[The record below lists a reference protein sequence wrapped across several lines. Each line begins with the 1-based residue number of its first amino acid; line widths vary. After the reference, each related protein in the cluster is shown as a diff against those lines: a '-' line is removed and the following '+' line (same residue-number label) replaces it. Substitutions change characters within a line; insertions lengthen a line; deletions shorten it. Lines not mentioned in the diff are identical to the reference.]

1 MEILT
6 EVFSRMLKNCLRPL
20 SRLFFVLLLIQQ
32 SVFGQDIKQP
42 ASFKPTV
49 KRVAVFKNGYVF
61 TYREGPAKPVDGW
74 VYTTDVPIGVMGTVW
89 GYSTSPQVRVTQLLA
104 SEADK
109 KEANRAANL
118 EELLLINEGSRIRVK
133 ASNSDKVLEGTYVVL
148 NPRRIFSVGSTGEL
162 LRETGPE
169 RIQNG
174 ESDIA
179 LTTDTGV
186 AVIRTANIVS
196 LEFVGQPRW
205 DKIVTSKENR
215 LALKAE
221 NLSAGQSVGLGI
233 AALERGIRWI
243 PAYRIETKGEPVTE
257 AKLEL
262 EAMVINEL
270 ADISGAEF
278 YFVVGVP
285 HFLYKDL
292 LSPLSMRETFAGVS
306 SYFNVSQNQYSNAI
320 MTQSR
325 AGELRPSNSTRTG
338 GDSTV
343 PEEQSLPAMSAD
355 ELYLYRSDQI
365 ALKKGERASL
375 RLFSLTVPCREVYEW
390 VVPDGTSS
398 EFSSRSL
405 TNLATNG
412 FWRSLKLK
420 NETGMPWTT
429 APALTFRDWKPLGQD
444 ILAFTPINTETT
456 VRVTPATEVVGTYK
470 VEEKSRV
477 RQVIRPAKPDG
488 TSAEEYDLITIEGT
502 IKLRNVKTV
511 PVDVII
517 TRNVSGTVMQASDG
531 GAIRREGADLEARN
545 PNSVVKWEFSLP
557 PGEKELRYVYKVY
570 VSR

>member
-1 MEILT
+1 LFIASLALPQTLAQE
-6 EVFSRMLKNCLRPL
+6 SRP
-20 SRLFFVLLLIQQ
+20 S
-32 SVFGQDIKQP
+32 P
-42 ASFKPTV
+42 PSFKPNVT
-49 KRVAVFKNGYVF
+49 RVAVFKNGYVF
-61 TYREGPAKPVDGW
+61 TYREGQATPVDGW

-89 GYSTSPQVRVTQLLA
+89 GYSTSPQARVMQLLA
-104 SEADK
+104 SEAEK

-118 EELLLINEGSRIRVK
+118 EELLFINEGSRIRIR
-133 ASNSDKVLEGTYVVL
+133 SQYSDKILEGTYVIL
-148 NPRRIFSVGSTGEL
+148 NPRRTFTVGSTGEL
-162 LRETGPE
+162 LRETSGD
-169 RIQNG
+169 RVQNG

-179 LTTDTGV
+179 VTTETGV
-186 AVIRTANIVS
+186 TVIRTSNIAF
-196 LEFVGQPRW
+196 LEFIGLPRW
-205 DKIVTSKENR
+205 DKLVTSKENR
-215 LALKAE
+215 LALKTE
-221 NLSAGQSVGLGI
+221 NVPAGQSVGLGI

-243 PAYRIETKGEPVTE
+243 PAYRIEPKGEPVTE

-270 ADISGAEF
+270 ADISNAEF

-320 MTQSR
+320 MTQSSR
-325 AGELRPSNSTRTG
+325 AGELRSSAGASAG
-338 GDSTV
+338 GDATV

-390 VVPDGTSS
+390 TVPDGTSE

-405 TNLATNG
+405 TNLEAG

-444 ILAFTPINTETT
+444 ILAFTPINTETI
-456 VRVTPATEVVGTYK
+456 VRVTPATEVVGAYK

-477 RQVIRPAKPDG
+477 RQVIRPAKADG
-488 TSAEEYDLITIEGT
+488 TEAEEYDLITVEGT
-502 IKLRNVKTV
+502 LKLRNVKKL

-517 TRNVSGTVMQASDG
+517 TRRVSGTVTQASDK
-531 GAIRREGADLEARN
+531 GAISREGAALQGLN
-545 PNSVVKWEFSLP
+545 PNSIVKWEFSLP
-557 PGEKELRYVYKVY
+557 PGEKELHYLYKVY

>member
-1 MEILT
+1 
-6 EVFSRMLKNCLRPL
+6 MLKNCLRPL
-20 SRLFFVLLLIQQ
+20 SLFLIASLLNLPLVLAQ
-32 SVFGQDIKQP
+32 VAKQP
-42 ASFKPTV
+42 AQFKPAV

-61 TYREGPAKPVDGW
+61 TYREGTATPADSW

-89 GYSTSPQVRVTQLLA
+89 GYSTSPQARVVQLLA

-109 KEANRAANL
+109 KEANRVANL
-118 EELLLINEGSRIRVK
+118 EELLFVNEGSRIRIK
-133 ASNSDKVLEGTYVVL
+133 SQYTDKILEGTYIIL
-148 NPRRIFSVGSTGEL
+148 NPRRTFTVGTSPEL
-162 LRETGPE
+162 LRETGNE
-169 RIQNG
+169 RVSNG

-179 LTTDTGV
+179 VTTETGV
-186 AVIRTANIVS
+186 TVIRTSNIAF
-196 LEFVGQPRW
+196 LEFIGQPRW

-215 LALKAE
+215 LALKTE
-221 NLSAGQSVGLGI
+221 NVPAGQSVVLGI

-243 PAYRIETKGEPVTE
+243 PAYRIEPKGEPVTE

-292 LSPLSMRETFAGVS
+292 ISPLSMRETFAGVS

-325 AGELRPSNSTRTG
+325 AGELRPSGGSQTG
-338 GDSTV
+338 SDATV
-343 PEEQSLPAMSAD
+343 PEEQSLPAMSVD

-365 ALKKGERASL
+365 DLRKGERASL

-390 VVPDGTSS
+390 TVPDGTSD

-405 TNLATNG
+405 TNLATSG
-412 FWRSLKLK
+412 FWRTLKLK

-429 APALTFRDWKPLGQD
+429 GPALTFRDWKPLGQD
-444 ILAFTPINTETT
+444 ILAFTPIHTETT

-477 RQVIRPAKPDG
+477 RQVIKPPKADG
-488 TSAEEYDLITIEGT
+488 TGGEVYDLITIEGT
-502 IKLRNVKTV
+502 IKLRNVKRL

-517 TRNVSGTVMQASDG
+517 TRQVSGTISQASDG
-531 GAIRREGADLEARN
+531 GAIVREGADLQALN

-557 PGEKELRYVYKVY
+557 PGDKELRYVYRVY
-570 VSR
+570 VAR

>member
-1 MEILT
+1 
-6 EVFSRMLKNCLRPL
+6 MLKQYFRASCLWLFIASLALPNTLAQESRP
-20 SRLFFVLLLIQQ
+20 S
-32 SVFGQDIKQP
+32 P
-42 ASFKPTV
+42 PSFKPTV
-49 KRVAVFKNGYVF
+49 TRVAVFKNGYVF
-61 TYREGPAKPVDGW
+61 TYREGQATPVDGW

-89 GYSTSPQVRVTQLLA
+89 GYSTSPQARVMQLLA
-104 SEADK
+104 SEAEK

-118 EELLLINEGSRIRVK
+118 EELLFINEGSRIRIR
-133 ASNSDKVLEGTYVVL
+133 SQYSDKILEGTYVIL
-148 NPRRIFSVGSTGEL
+148 NPRRTFTVGSTGEL
-162 LRETGPE
+162 LRETGGD
-169 RIQNG
+169 RVQNG

-179 LTTDTGV
+179 VTTETGV
-186 AVIRTANIVS
+186 TVIRTSNIAF
-196 LEFVGQPRW
+196 LEFIGQPRW
-205 DKIVTSKENR
+205 DKLVTSKENR
-215 LALKAE
+215 LAIKTE
-221 NLSAGQSVGLGI
+221 NVPAGQSVGLGI

-243 PAYRIETKGEPVTE
+243 PAYRIEPKGEPVTE

-270 ADISGAEF
+270 ADIRNAEF

-306 SYFNVSQNQYSNAI
+306 SYFTVSQNQYSNAI

-325 AGELRPSNSTRTG
+325 AGELRPSAGASAG
-338 GDSTV
+338 GDATV

-390 VVPDGTSS
+390 TVPDGTSE

-405 TNLATNG
+405 TNLATG

-444 ILAFTPINTETT
+444 ILAFTPINTETI

-477 RQVIRPAKPDG
+477 RQVIRPAKADG
-488 TSAEEYDLITIEGT
+488 TEAEEYDLITVEGT
-502 IKLRNVKTV
+502 LKLRNVKKL

-517 TRNVSGTVMQASDG
+517 TRRVSGTVMQASDKA
-531 GAIRREGADLEARN
+531 AISREGADLQGLN
-545 PNSVVKWEFSLP
+545 PNSLVKWEFSLP
-557 PGEKELRYVYKVY
+557 PGEKELRYLYKVY

>member
-1 MEILT
+1 
-6 EVFSRMLKNCLRPL
+6 MLKICLRFFSLFLIVSLLNLPL
-20 SRLFFVLLLIQQ
+20 
-32 SVFGQDIKQP
+32 VFAQAAKQP

-61 TYREGPAKPVDGW
+61 TYREGPATPVDGW
-74 VYTTDVPIGVMGTVW
+74 AYTTDVPIGVMGTVW
-89 GYSTSPQVRVTQLLA
+89 GYSTSPQARVMQLLA

-109 KEANRAANL
+109 KEANRVANL
-118 EELLLINEGSRIRVK
+118 EELLFVNEGSRIRIK
-133 ASNSDKVLEGTYVVL
+133 SQYSDKILEGTYVIL
-148 NPRRIFSVGSTGEL
+148 NPRRTFMVGLSPEL
-162 LRETGPE
+162 VRETGAE
-169 RIQNG
+169 RVSSG

-179 LTTDTGV
+179 VTTETGV
-186 AVIRTANIVS
+186 TVIRASNIAL

-205 DKIVTSKENR
+205 DKLVTSKENR
-215 LALKAE
+215 LALKTD
-221 NLSAGQSVGLGI
+221 NVPAGQSVVLGI

-243 PAYRIETKGEPVTE
+243 PAYRIELKGEPVTE

-270 ADISGAEF
+270 TDISDAEF

-292 LSPLSMRETFAGVS
+292 ISPLSMRETFAGVS

-325 AGELRPSNSTRTG
+325 AGEMAGASTG
-338 GDSTV
+338 QDSVGNATV
-343 PEEQSLPAMSAD
+343 PDEQSLPAMSAD

-375 RLFSLTVPCREVYEW
+375 RLFSLTVPCHEVFEW
-390 VVPDGTSS
+390 TVPDGTSD
-398 EFSSRSL
+398 EFSSGSF
-405 TNLATNG
+405 TNLANG
-412 FWRSLKLK
+412 IWRSIKLK

-444 ILAFTPINTETT
+444 IMAFTPVGIETT
-456 VRVTPATEVVGTYK
+456 VRVTPATEVLGTYK

-477 RQVIRPAKPDG
+477 RQVVKPPKPDG
-488 TSAEEYDLITIEGT
+488 TGGEVYDLITLEGT
-502 IKLRNVKTV
+502 IKLRNVKKL

-517 TRNVSGTVMQASDG
+517 TRRVSGSVTQASDG
-531 GAIRREGADLEARN
+531 GVISREGADLQALN
-545 PNSVVKWEFSLP
+545 SNSVVKWEFSLP
-557 PGEKELRYVYKVY
+557 PGEKELHYVYRVY
-570 VSR
+570 VAR